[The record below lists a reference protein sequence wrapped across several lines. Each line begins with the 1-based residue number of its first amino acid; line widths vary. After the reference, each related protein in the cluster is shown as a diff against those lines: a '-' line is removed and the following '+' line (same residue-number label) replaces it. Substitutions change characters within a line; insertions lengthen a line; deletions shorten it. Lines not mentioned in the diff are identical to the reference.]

1 MRRMALAVDQDS
13 AWIQLA
19 LVRVVRD
26 LMCIVVTAEFFQ
38 SALDLQAVF
47 VDRSISGVASVPMAL
62 TSRLVHRERKYFFVG
77 AQRREVIYSVAADSL
92 EEAWKNFESSPFQS
106 EQILSVIK
114 TETEI
119 YLAQ

>member
-1 MRRMALAVDQDS
+1 LAVEQDS

-19 LVRVVRD
+19 LVRVVRE
-26 LMCIVVTAEFFQ
+26 LMCVVVSAEYFQ
-38 SALDLQAVF
+38 FDLDLRAIF
-47 VDRSISGVASVPMAL
+47 VDRSSREAVPVPMVL
-62 TSRLVHRERKYFFVG
+62 TSTLVHRERKYYFVG
-77 AQRREVIYSVAADSL
+77 AHRREVIYSVAADSL
-92 EEAWKNFESSPFQS
+92 ADAWKKFQSSPQQS